1 MSRKKSNSKL
11 INAKQ
16 INGKR
21 GHLLVA
27 RNARVVYAPT
37 TKVASSTMRLL
48 LAQANGTYRPEMV
61 RWTDGPNI
69 SVEQSIHN
77 KAVSGLEFLEFLPEN
92 EQRMM
97 LESPDWWRI
106 GALRNPYSRL
116 YSAWENRI
124 LFRAPNRMPAT
135 VWQHVQD
142 VKHGDLIDI
151 GTTFR
156 RFVET
161 LDHSPDIFGG
171 DPHFKSQR
179 EHFALNP
186 VNLTYTI
193 RLDRKGDLAD
203 FATRLGE
210 RVDMNLVP
218 ERMNIGLG
226 VTHADVMDQSTGA
239 LVEKIFHDDFETFD
253 FVRETF
259 PESAPERVATL
270 GETRAIE
277 YSRALTERLVQLSQ
291 LSRYRTTNRYL
302 VAQALRNLG
311 LRR

>member
-1 MSRKKSNSKL
+1 MWGVSRRKL
-11 INAKQ
+11 INVKE
-16 INGKR
+16 INGRR

-37 TKVASSTMRLL
+37 TKVASSTLRLL

-61 RWTDGPNI
+61 RWTDEPNI
-69 SVEQSIHN
+69 SVEQAIHHQ
-77 KAVSGLEFLEFLPEN
+77 AVSGLEFLEFLPEN

-97 LESPDWWRI
+97 LDSPDWWRI
-106 GALRNPYSRL
+106 GAVRNPYSRL

-124 LFRAPNRMPAT
+124 LFRAPTRMPAS

-142 VKHGDLIDI
+142 AEHGDVIDI

-161 LDHSPDIFGG
+161 LDRNPDIFKG
-171 DPHFKSQR
+171 DPHFASQSR
-179 EHFALNP
+179 QLSINP
-186 VNLTYTI
+186 VNVTHLI
-193 RLDRKGDLAD
+193 RLDRKGGLAE
-203 FATRLGE
+203 FAAHLGE
-210 RVDMNLVP
+210 RVGMNLVP

-226 VTHADVMDQSTGA
+226 ITHADVMDRSTGV
-239 LVEKIFHDDFETFD
+239 LVEKIYRDDFEAFE
-253 FVRETF
+253 FARETF
-259 PESAPERVATL
+259 SEQAPERLATL

-277 YSRALTERLVQLSQ
+277 YSRALTERLVQLSR

-302 VAQALRNLG
+302 AAQGLRNLG